1 MDWQLFLEKALGS
14 LRGIWRYRWHG
25 LLTVWIIAM
34 IGWIGV
40 AMLPDRY
47 QAEASIYVD
56 TESLLKPLMKDLT
69 VSSDVDERIQQTS
82 RTLLTRPNIER
93 IAKMADLD
101 LSVNT
106 PEEKELLLDK
116 LERQIKLVRE
126 GRSNLFTITYE
137 NRNPK
142 TAKLVVQSVL
152 NLFIEATLSD
162 KRTDT
167 TVAQKFLDEQI
178 DYYQN
183 QLIKAEENL
192 ARFKRE
198 NIGTLP
204 NEDRTYYEALQR
216 ILSEKEATETELA
229 VAQSRKEELAKQLR
243 GEVPTFGLMGDGGP
257 SLADPQSRRIEVL
270 KENLNRIKLVYTDNH
285 PTVKRMQEQIKR
297 LSEPSSD
304 AELPAFSLSEQ
315 DNLDQNPV
323 YQEMKIA
330 LSEASA
336 SVAEIQARLA
346 ALDKSS
352 QELKQ
357 KVDKVIQAETE
368 LANLNRG
375 YLIDKGHYQTLLE
388 RKEAAK
394 LSESLDTTAGTVDF
408 RVVDPPFVPSQPT
421 GPNRFLFSIA
431 LFFIALV
438 VGVGA
443 AFARSQVTPAFYDKI
458 SVIQQLNL
466 PILATVPKVKPV
478 SLNERKHELKKMYA
492 FSLGCLMLVVILA
505 LYNVVYIVKA

>member
-106 PEEKELLLDK
+106 PEEKELLLDR

-304 AELPAFSLSEQ
+304 AELSAFSLSEQ

-408 RVVDPPFVPSQPT
+408 RVIDPPFVPSQPT